1 MATIELTAE
10 NFEDVVTGND
20 LVFIDFWATW
30 CGPCRSFAP
39 TFEAA
44 SEAHPD
50 AVFAKVNTEKEGA
63 LAAHFEIRSI
73 PTLVVFKEQV
83 GILSQPGALP
93 APAFDSL
100 IAQVKGVDMDD
111 VRRQIAE
118 AAKNE
123 PASGESAETEP
134 AKA

>member
-1 MATIELTAE
+1 MAAIELTAE

-30 CGPCRSFAP
+30 CGPCRSFAV

-50 AVFAKVNTEKEGA
+50 AVFAKVNTEKERA
-63 LAAHFEIRSI
+63 LATHFEIRSI

-83 GILSQPGALP
+83 RILVQPGALP
-93 APAFDSL
+93 APDFEGL
-100 IAQVKGVDMDD
+100 IAQVKGLDMSD

-118 AAKNE
+118 AKDADAA
-123 PASGESAETEP
+123 ASADE
-134 AKA
+134 